1 MLVFPPRLPCL
12 LRAEPQGICLP
23 SLQAYPAVFELQA
36 RTYPD
41 LLKSPHDEELME
53 YYCRSRLVYIS
64 VSLDHLLYLSTSSL
78 PAIPVLPLEPP
89 T

>member
-1 MLVFPPRLPCL
+1 MLVCL
-12 LRAEPQGICLP
+12 LVCLILRAEPQGICLP
-23 SLQAYPAVFELQA
+23 SVQAYPAVSELQA

-64 VSLDHLLYLSTSSL
+64 VSPNRLLH
-78 PAIPVLPLEPP
+78 PP
-89 T
+89 TVLLICNPCAASGSTT